1 MNDEYDEEYE
11 NEIFEDYKQASAV
24 FQQNLP
30 AVVQQFQKS
39 AMDIS
44 HYNETPAVIS
54 FFTILGQL
62 CKDFIAVPFEEEYED
77 SRIHFL
83 HIQTSGTGKTT
94 LSNFVQPIA
103 RSVFEKVNEKK
114 KHSFNTNVEVPV
126 LDNNGNIEKYPE
138 DYADEEKRGE
148 PMMHYARKKFD
159 VFSVQVATSAALVG
173 HYALQDEIETDDN
186 GNSRLTGKKIQVKM
200 TGALEGS
207 GLAHWDEFERS
218 GIFSPNSHQ
227 VDMVVFLNTMLN
239 TLHGESW
246 VMKKQLKEG
255 DMVET
260 FGERSVLAMTYP
272 PTELNR
278 IMTETGLLQ
287 RMLCYIREV
296 PEAIQ
301 HNIRKKKISKFGK
314 FKDRQGPMDKFS
326 DEFMKMY
333 DLVLERYEEKL
344 KEGKSEIETKCT
356 MMEYTESANALLD
369 LEYENMV
376 GYINDCG
383 LFVREV
389 ANLFINRLYITTSKL
404 AVLCAVAQAPYI
416 DDKSKRFQVTGQN
429 VRQAGA
435 ITRQCYISLIEW
447 LERSLKER
455 RMASPLV
462 NLNPFKE
469 KYEEMA
475 KKTEDGWVNKKLYI
489 VQMRKAISKGK
500 SRTEEIFKEHA
511 SSKFEIKY
519 IGRAH
524 YIKLKE
530 VKL

>member
-1 MNDEYDEEYE
+1 MNNEYDEEYE
-11 NEIFEDYKQASAV
+11 NEIFEDYQQASAV
-24 FQQNLP
+24 FQQSLP
-30 AVVQQFQKS
+30 AVVRQFQKS

-44 HYNETPAVIS
+44 HFNETPAVIS
-54 FFTILGQL
+54 FFTILGQI
-62 CKDFIAVPFEEEYED
+62 CKDFIAIPFEEEYED

-103 RSVFEKVNEKK
+103 RAVFEKINEKD
-114 KHSFNTNVEVPV
+114 KHPYNMNVEVPL
-126 LDNNGNIEKYPE
+126 LDENGNVEK
-138 DYADEEKRGE
+138 DADGN
-148 PMMHYARKKFD
+148 PLTHYKRKKFD

-173 HYALQDEIETDDN
+173 HYAIQDEMETDEN
-186 GNSRLTGKKIQVKM
+186 GNSRFTGNKVSVKM
-200 TGALEGS
+200 NGALEGS

-255 DMVET
+255 DIVET

-296 PEAIQ
+296 PEAVQ
-301 HNIRKKKISKFGK
+301 HNIRKKKIKKFGK

-326 DEFMKMY
+326 KEFIKMY
-333 DLVLERYEEKL
+333 DLVQERYEEML

-356 MMEYTESANALLD
+356 MMEYTDAASDLLD

-416 DDKSKRFQVTGQN
+416 KDKSQRFQVTGQN

-435 ITRQCYISLIEW
+435 ITRQCYMSLVEW

-455 RMASPLV
+455 RMSSPLV
-462 NLNPFKE
+462 QTKPFKE
-469 KYEEMA
+469 QYASMA
-475 KKTEDGWVNKKLYI
+475 KSTEDGWVNRKLYI
-489 VQMRKAISKGK
+489 QSMIKVLGKG
-500 SRTEEIFKEHA
+500 RTRTNEIFKKHVEQ
-511 SSKFEIKY
+511 KFEVKY
-519 IGRAH
+519 IGRGQ

-530 VKL
+530 VNK

>member
-1 MNDEYDEEYE
+1 MNDDYDEEYE
-11 NEIFEDYKQASAV
+11 NEIFEDYKQINAV
-24 FQQNLP
+24 FQQSLP

-39 AMDIS
+39 AMNIS

-54 FFTILGQL
+54 FFTILGQI
-62 CKDFIAVPFEEEYED
+62 CKDFVAIPFEEEYED

-103 RSVFEKVNEKK
+103 RNVFEQINTKQ
-114 KHSFNTNVEVPV
+114 KHPYNMNVEVPV
-126 LDNNGNIEKYPE
+126 RDEQGNIEKYP
-138 DYADEEKRGE
+138 DDHDKKGQ
-148 PMMHYARKKFD
+148 PIMHYARKKFD

-173 HYALQDEIETDDN
+173 HIAIQNETETDEN
-186 GNSRLTGKKIQVKM
+186 GKSRYTGKMIEVKM
-200 TGALEGS
+200 NGALEGS

-239 TLHGESW
+239 TLHGDSW

-255 DMVET
+255 DVIET

-301 HNIRKKKISKFGK
+301 HNIRKKKITKFGK
-314 FKDRQGPMDKFS
+314 YKDRQGPMDKFS
-326 DEFMKMY
+326 DEFIKMY
-333 DLVLERYEEKL
+333 DLVQERYEEQL
-344 KEGKSEIETKCT
+344 KEGKSEIETKCS
-356 MMEYTESANALLD
+356 MMTYTDSATDLLD

-404 AVLCAVAQAPYI
+404 AVLCSIAQAPYI
-416 DDKSKRFQVTGQN
+416 TDKSKQFVVTGQN

-435 ITRQCYISLIEW
+435 ITRQCYMSLVEW
-447 LERSLKER
+447 LERSLKEKR
-455 RMASPLV
+455 ISSPLF
-462 NLNPFKE
+462 NAKPFKE

-475 KKTEDGWVNKKLYI
+475 KKTEDGWVNRKLYI
-489 VQMRKAISKGK
+489 SQMCKIVKKSNPQVNKDFKNHCSKY
-500 SRTEEIFKEHA
+500 
-511 SSKFEIKY
+511 FEDKK
-519 IGRAH
+519 IGRPT

-530 VKL
+530 VKK

>member
-1 MNDEYDEEYE
+1 MNSEYNEEYE

-44 HYNETPAVIS
+44 HFNETPAVIS

-77 SRIHFL
+77 LRIHFL

-103 RSVFEKVNEKK
+103 RSVFEKVNAKK

-126 LDNNGNIEKYPE
+126 LDNNGNIEKDE
-138 DYADEEKRGE
+138 DGNVT
-148 PMMHYARKKFD
+148 MHYVRKKFD

-173 HYALQDEIETDDN
+173 HYAIQDEMETDDN
-186 GNSRLTGKKIQVKM
+186 GNSRLTGKKVQVKM
-200 TGALEGS
+200 NGALEGS

-239 TLHGESW
+239 SLHGESW

-326 DEFMKMY
+326 EEFMKMY

-404 AVLCAVAQAPYI
+404 AVLCAIAQAPYI
-416 DDKSKRFQVTGQN
+416 KDKSKRFQVTGQN

-435 ITRQCYISLIEW
+435 ITRQCYMSLVEW

-455 RMASPLV
+455 RMASPLF
-462 NLNPFKE
+462 NAKPFKD

-475 KKTEDGWVNKKLYI
+475 KKTEDNWVNRKLYI
-489 VQMRKAISKGK
+489 AEMCKVIKK
-500 SRTEEIFKEHA
+500 SNSQTNLIFKD
-511 SSKFEIKY
+511 KVQINFEIKK
-519 IGRAH
+519 IGKSN

-530 VKL
+530 VKK

>member
-1 MNDEYDEEYE
+1 MNDDYDEEYE
-11 NEIFEDYKQASAV
+11 NEIFEDYKQINAV
-24 FQQNLP
+24 FQQSLP

-39 AMDIS
+39 AMNIS

-54 FFTILGQL
+54 FFTILGQI
-62 CKDFIAVPFEEEYED
+62 CKDFVAIPFEEEYED

-103 RSVFEKVNEKK
+103 RNVFARINEKQ
-114 KHSFNTNVEVPV
+114 KHVFNLNVEVPV
-126 LDNNGNIEKYPE
+126 KDENGNIEKDDNGNPI
-138 DYADEEKRGE
+138 
-148 PMMHYARKKFD
+148 MHYARKKFD

-173 HYALQDEIETDDN
+173 HYALQDEMETDDN
-186 GNSRLTGKKIQVKM
+186 GNSRMTGHKIQVKM

-239 TLHGESW
+239 TLHGDSW

-255 DMVET
+255 DIVET

-296 PEAIQ
+296 PEAVQ
-301 HNIRKKKISKFGK
+301 HNIRKKKITKFGK
-314 FKDRQGPMDKFS
+314 YKDRQGPMDKFS
-326 DEFMKMY
+326 DEFIKMY
-333 DLVLERYEEKL
+333 DLVQERYEEHL
-344 KEGKSEIETKCT
+344 KEGKSEIETKCS
-356 MMEYTESANALLD
+356 MMTYTDSATDLLD

-404 AVLCAVAQAPYI
+404 AVLCSIAQAPYI
-416 DDKSKRFQVTGQN
+416 TDKSKQFVVTGQN

-435 ITRQCYISLIEW
+435 ITRQCYMSLVEW
-447 LERSLKER
+447 LERSLKEKR
-455 RMASPLV
+455 ISSPLF
-462 NLNPFKE
+462 NAKPFKE

-475 KKTEDGWVNKKLYI
+475 KKTEDGWVNRKLYI
-489 VQMRKAISKGK
+489 SQMCKVIKKSNSQTNLLFKDNIAKNFDSKKIGK
-500 SRTEEIFKEHA
+500 SN
-511 SSKFEIKY
+511 
-519 IGRAH
+519 

-530 VKL
+530 VNK

>member
-11 NEIFEDYKQASAV
+11 NEIFEDYKQVSAV
-24 FQQNLP
+24 FQQSLP

-39 AMDIS
+39 AANIS

-54 FFTILGQL
+54 FFTILGQI
-62 CKDFIAVPFEEEYED
+62 CKDFIAIPFEEEYED
-77 SRIHFL
+77 TRIHFL
-83 HIQTSGTGKTT
+83 QIQTSGTGKTV

-103 RSVFEKVNEKK
+103 RSVFEKINAKQ
-114 KHSFNTNVEVPV
+114 KHPFNMNVEVPV
-126 LDNNGNIEKYPE
+126 KDANGNIEK
-138 DYADEEKRGE
+138 DADGK
-148 PMMHYARKKFD
+148 PIMHYARKHFD

-173 HYALQDEIETDDN
+173 HYALQDEMETDDN
-186 GNSRLTGKKIQVKM
+186 GNSRLTGKKISVKM
-200 TGALEGS
+200 NGALEGS

-239 TLHGESW
+239 TLHGDSW

-255 DMVET
+255 DIVET

-301 HNIRKKKISKFGK
+301 HNIRKKKIAKFGK

-333 DLVLERYEEKL
+333 DLVLERYEEEK
-344 KEGKSEIETKCT
+344 KEGKSDIETKCN
-356 MMEYTESANALLD
+356 MMTYTDSANDVLD

-404 AVLCAVAQAPYI
+404 AVLCSIAQAPYI
-416 DDKSKRFQVTGQN
+416 KDKSKRFEVTGQN

-435 ITRQCYISLIEW
+435 ITRQCYMSLIEW
-447 LERSLKER
+447 LERSLKDKR
-455 RMASPLV
+455 IASPV
-462 NLNPFKE
+462 FNTKPFKE

-475 KKTEDGWVNKKLYI
+475 KKTEDGWVNRKLYI
-489 VQMRKAISKGK
+489 AQMCKVIKKSNSQTNLIFKDKVQQNFEHTKISK
-500 SRTEEIFKEHA
+500 SN
-511 SSKFEIKY
+511 
-519 IGRAH
+519 

-530 VKL
+530 VKK

>member
-11 NEIFEDYKQASAV
+11 NEIFEDYKQASVV
-24 FQQNLP
+24 FKQSLP

-39 AMDIS
+39 AMNIS

-54 FFTILGQL
+54 FFTILGQI
-62 CKDFIAVPFEEEYED
+62 CKDFVAIPFEEEYED

-103 RSVFEKVNEKK
+103 RSVFKKINAKEK
-114 KHSFNTNVEVPV
+114 HPFNMNVEVPV
-126 LDNNGNIEKYPE
+126 KDAQGNIEKYP
-138 DYADEEKRGE
+138 DDHDKKGQ
-148 PMMHYARKKFD
+148 PIMHYARKHFD

-173 HYALQDEIETDDN
+173 HYALQDEMETDAN
-186 GNSRLTGKKIQVKM
+186 GTSRLTGKKISVKM
-200 TGALEGS
+200 NGALEGS

-239 TLHGESW
+239 TLHGDSW

-255 DMVET
+255 DIVET

-326 DEFMKMY
+326 DEFIKMY
-333 DLVLERYEEKL
+333 DLVLERYEEEK
-344 KEGKSEIETKCT
+344 KEGKSDIETKCN
-356 MMEYTESANALLD
+356 MMTYTDSANHLLD

-404 AVLCAVAQAPYI
+404 AVLCSIAQAPYI
-416 DDKSKRFQVTGQN
+416 KDKSKRFEVTGLH

-435 ITRQCYISLIEW
+435 ITRQCYMSLVEW
-447 LERSLKER
+447 LERSLKEKR
-455 RMASPLV
+455 IASPLF
-462 NLNPFKE
+462 NSKPFKE
-469 KYEEMA
+469 QYEKMA
-475 KKTEDGWVNKKLYI
+475 KDTEDNWVNRKLYI
-489 VQMRKAISKGK
+489 FEMGKIIQKGK
-500 SRTEEIFKEHA
+500 SRTNEIFKE
-511 SSKFEIKY
+511 KVETNFDIKQ
-519 IGRAH
+519 IGRAQ

-530 VKL
+530 VNK

>member
-11 NEIFEDYKQASAV
+11 NEIFEDYKQVSAV
-24 FQQNLP
+24 FQQSLP

-39 AMDIS
+39 AANIS

-54 FFTILGQL
+54 FFTILGQI
-62 CKDFIAVPFEEEYED
+62 CKDFIAIPFEEEYED
-77 SRIHFL
+77 TRIHFL
-83 HIQTSGTGKTT
+83 QIQTSGTGKTV

-103 RSVFEKVNEKK
+103 RSVFEKINAKQ
-114 KHSFNTNVEVPV
+114 KHPFNMNVEVPV
-126 LDNNGNIEKYPE
+126 KDANGNIEK
-138 DYADEEKRGE
+138 DADGK
-148 PMMHYARKKFD
+148 PIMHYARKHFD

-173 HYALQDEIETDDN
+173 HYALQDEMETDDN
-186 GNSRLTGKKIQVKM
+186 GTSRLTGKKIQVKM
-200 TGALEGS
+200 NGALEGS

-239 TLHGESW
+239 TLHGDSW

-255 DMVET
+255 DIVET

-301 HNIRKKKISKFGK
+301 HNIRKKKIAKFGK

-333 DLVLERYEEKL
+333 DLVLERYEEEK
-344 KEGKSEIETKCT
+344 KEGKSDIETKCN
-356 MMEYTESANALLD
+356 MMTYTDSANDVLD

-404 AVLCAVAQAPYI
+404 AVLCSIAQAPYI
-416 DDKSKRFQVTGQN
+416 KDKSKRFEVTGQN

-435 ITRQCYISLIEW
+435 ITRQCYMSLIEW
-447 LERSLKER
+447 LERSLKDKR
-455 RMASPLV
+455 IASPV
-462 NLNPFKE
+462 FNTKPFKE

-475 KKTEDGWVNKKLYI
+475 KKTEDGWVNRKLYI
-489 VQMRKAISKGK
+489 AQMCKVIKKSNSQTNLIFKDKVQQNFEHTKISK
-500 SRTEEIFKEHA
+500 SN
-511 SSKFEIKY
+511 
-519 IGRAH
+519 

-530 VKL
+530 VKK

>member
-1 MNDEYDEEYE
+1 MNNDEYDEEYG
-11 NEIFEDYKQASAV
+11 NEIYEDYKQASAV
-24 FQQNLP
+24 FKQSLP
-30 AVVQQFQKS
+30 EVVKDFQEK
-39 AMDIS
+39 AMNIS
-44 HYNETPAVIS
+44 HFNETPAVIS
-54 FFTILGQL
+54 FFTILGQI
-62 CKDFIAVPFEEEYED
+62 CKDFIAIPFEEEYED
-77 SRIHFL
+77 TRIHFL

-103 RSVFEKVNEKK
+103 RNVFEKINEKQ
-114 KHSFNTNVEVPV
+114 KHPFNMNVEVP
-126 LDNNGNIEKYPE
+126 LKNENGNIEKDANGNPI
-138 DYADEEKRGE
+138 
-148 PMMHYARKKFD
+148 MHYERKRFD

-173 HYALQDEIETDDN
+173 HYAIQDEMETDDN
-186 GNSRLTGKKIQVKM
+186 GNSRFTGQKIQVKM
-200 TGALEGS
+200 NGALEGS

-239 TLHGESW
+239 TLHGDSW

-255 DMVET
+255 DTVET

-296 PEAIQ
+296 PESIQ

-314 FKDRQGPMDKFS
+314 FKDRQGAMDNFSDKFI
-326 DEFMKMY
+326 EMY
-333 DLVLERYEEKL
+333 DLVLERYEEMK
-344 KEGKSEIETKCT
+344 KEGNSDIETKCN
-356 MMEYTESANALLD
+356 MMVYTKDANDYLD
-369 LEYENMV
+369 LEYENMI

-389 ANLFINRLYITTSKL
+389 SNLFINRLYIITCKL
-404 AVLCAVAQAPYI
+404 AVLCSVAQAPYI
-416 DDKSKRFQVTGQN
+416 KDESKRFQVTSQN

-435 ITRQCYISLIEW
+435 ITRQCYMSLVEW
-447 LERSLKER
+447 LERSLKEK
-455 RMASPLV
+455 RMASPV
-462 NLNPFKE
+462 FNTKPFKE

-475 KKTEDGWVNKKLYI
+475 KKTEDGWVNRKLYLAE
-489 VQMRKAISKGK
+489 MRTIIKKGAT
-500 SRTEEIFKEHA
+500 RTHEIFNQHVA
-511 SSKFEIKY
+511 SKFEIKY
-519 IGRAH
+519 IGRGQ

-530 VKL
+530 VKI

>member
-1 MNDEYDEEYE
+1 MSDEYDEEYE
-11 NEIFEDYKQASAV
+11 NEIFEDYKQVSAV
-24 FQQNLP
+24 FKQSLP
-30 AVVQQFQKS
+30 AIVQQFQMS
-39 AMDIS
+39 ASNIS
-44 HYNETPAVIS
+44 HYNETPAVMS
-54 FFTILGQL
+54 FFTILGQI
-62 CKDFIAVPFEEEYED
+62 CKDFIAIPFEEEYED
-77 SRIHFL
+77 TRIHML
-83 HIQTSGTGKTT
+83 QIQTSGTGKTV

-103 RSVFEKVNEKK
+103 RSVFEKINAKQ
-114 KHSFNTNVEVPV
+114 KHPFNLNVEVP
-126 LDNNGNIEKYPE
+126 LKDANGNIEK
-138 DYADEEKRGE
+138 DADGNAI
-148 PMMHYARKKFD
+148 MHYARKHFD

-173 HYALQDEIETDDN
+173 HYALQDEMETDDN
-186 GNSRLTGKKIQVKM
+186 GNSRLTGKKISVKM
-200 TGALEGS
+200 NGALEGS

-239 TLHGESW
+239 TLHGDSW

-255 DMVET
+255 DIVET

-272 PTELNR
+272 PTELSR

-301 HNIRKKKISKFGK
+301 HNIRKKKIAKFGK

-333 DLVLERYEEKL
+333 DLVLERYEEEL
-344 KEGKSEIETKCT
+344 KEGKSEIETKCN
-356 MMEYTESANALLD
+356 MMTYTDSANDVLD

-404 AVLCAVAQAPYI
+404 AVLCSIAQAPYI
-416 DDKSKRFQVTGQN
+416 KDKSKMFHVTGQN

-435 ITRQCYISLIEW
+435 ITRQCYMSLVEW
-447 LERSLKER
+447 LERSLKEK
-455 RMASPLV
+455 RMASPV
-462 NLNPFKE
+462 FNSKPFKE

-475 KKTEDGWVNKKLYI
+475 KKTEDGWVNRKLYI
-489 VQMRKAISKGK
+489 AQMCKVIKKSNSQTNLIFKNKVQMNFEHSKIGK
-500 SRTEEIFKEHA
+500 SN
-511 SSKFEIKY
+511 
-519 IGRAH
+519 

-530 VKL
+530 VKI

>member
-24 FQQNLP
+24 FKQSLP

-39 AMDIS
+39 AMNIS
-44 HYNETPAVIS
+44 HYNETPAVCS
-54 FFTILGQL
+54 FFTILGQI
-62 CKDFIAVPFEEEYED
+62 CKDFIAIPFEEEYED

-83 HIQTSGTGKTT
+83 HIQTSGTGKTV

-103 RSVFEKVNEKK
+103 RSVFEKINAKQ
-114 KHSFNTNVEVPV
+114 KHPFNLNKQVPV
-126 LDNNGNIEKYPE
+126 KDAQGNIEK
-138 DYADEEKRGE
+138 DADGN
-148 PMMHYARKKFD
+148 PILHYARKKFD

-173 HYALQDEIETDDN
+173 HNAIQEEMETDDN
-186 GNSRLTGKKIQVKM
+186 GRSRSTGKKINVKM
-200 TGALEGS
+200 DGALEGS

-239 TLHGESW
+239 TLHGDSW

-255 DMVET
+255 DIVET

-301 HNIRKKKISKFGK
+301 HNIRKKKIAKFGK

-333 DLVLERYEEKL
+333 ELVLERYEEK
-344 KEGKSEIETKCT
+344 KKDGKSEIETKCT
-356 MMEYTESANALLD
+356 MMTYTDSANDLLD

-389 ANLFINRLYITTSKL
+389 ANLFINRLYIITCKL

-416 DDKSKRFQVTGQN
+416 KDKSKRFEVTGQN

-435 ITRQCYISLIEW
+435 ITRQCYMSLVEW
-447 LERSLKER
+447 LERSLKEK
-455 RMASPLV
+455 RMTSPIF
-462 NLNPFKE
+462 NTKPFKE

-475 KKTEDGWVNKKLYI
+475 KKTDDGWVNRKLYI
-489 VQMRKAISKGK
+489 AQMCKVIKKSNSQTNLIFKDKVQQNFEHTKISK
-500 SRTEEIFKEHA
+500 SN
-511 SSKFEIKY
+511 
-519 IGRAH
+519 

-530 VKL
+530 VKK

>member
-1 MNDEYDEEYE
+1 NDEYDEEYE
-11 NEIFEDYKQASAV
+11 NEIFEDYKQANAV
-24 FQQNLP
+24 FQQSLP
-30 AVVQQFQKS
+30 AVVRQFQKS
-39 AMDIS
+39 AMNIS

-54 FFTILGQL
+54 FFTILGQV
-62 CKDFIAVPFEEEYED
+62 CKDFIAIPYEEEYED

-103 RSVFEKVNEKK
+103 RSVFEKINAKQ
-114 KHSFNTNVEVPV
+114 KHPFNMNVEVPV
-126 LDNNGNIEKYPE
+126 KDENGNIEK
-138 DYADEEKRGE
+138 DADGN
-148 PMMHYARKKFD
+148 PILHYARKKFD

-173 HYALQDEIETDDN
+173 HYAIQDEMETDDN
-186 GNSRLTGKKIQVKM
+186 GNSRMTGHKISVKM
-200 TGALEGS
+200 NGALEGS

-239 TLHGESW
+239 TLHGDSW

-255 DMVET
+255 DIVET

-296 PEAIQ
+296 PEAVQ
-301 HNIRKKKISKFGK
+301 HNIRKKKIGKFGK

-326 DEFMKMY
+326 DEFIKMY
-333 DLVLERYEEKL
+333 DLVLERYEEK
-344 KEGKSEIETKCT
+344 KKDGKSEIETKCN
-356 MMEYTESANALLD
+356 MMTYTESANNYLD

-416 DDKSKRFQVTGQN
+416 KDKSKRFEVTGQN

-435 ITRQCYISLIEW
+435 ITRQCYMSLVEW
-447 LERSLKER
+447 LERSLKEK
-455 RMASPLV
+455 RMTSPV
-462 NLNPFKE
+462 FNTKPFKE

-475 KKTEDGWVNKKLYI
+475 KKTEDGWVNRKLYI
-489 VQMRKAISKGK
+489 AQMCKVIKKSNSQTNLIFKDKVQQNFEHTKISK
-500 SRTEEIFKEHA
+500 SN
-511 SSKFEIKY
+511 
-519 IGRAH
+519 

-530 VKL
+530 VKK

>member
-44 HYNETPAVIS
+44 HFNETPAVIS

-103 RSVFEKVNEKK
+103 RSVFEKVNAKK

-126 LDNNGNIEKYPE
+126 KDNNGNIEK
-138 DYADEEKRGE
+138 DADGNAI
-148 PMMHYARKKFD
+148 MHYARKHFD

-173 HYALQDEIETDDN
+173 HYALQDEMETDDN

-239 TLHGESW
+239 SLHGESW

-326 DEFMKMY
+326 EEFMKMY

-404 AVLCAVAQAPYI
+404 AVLCAIAQAPYI
-416 DDKSKRFQVTGQN
+416 KDKSKRFQVTGQN

-435 ITRQCYISLIEW
+435 ITRQCYISLVEW

-455 RMASPLV
+455 RMSSPIF
-462 NLNPFKE
+462 NTKPFKE

-475 KKTEDGWVNKKLYI
+475 KKTEDGWVNRKLFISEMCKEIKKSNSQTNL
-489 VQMRKAISKGK
+489 
-500 SRTEEIFKEHA
+500 IFKN
-511 SSKFEIKY
+511 KVVQNFEIKK
-519 IGRAH
+519 IGRGN